1 MRSRSI
7 AVSTS
12 GFHPDNAGSTPAE
25 ITKDTSKKTACC
37 LFLVSAGDLTACEA
51 RVDHQIMSVLPLRKK
66 KTPIWAIL
74 IMSGFLKLARVIEL
88 SVIIG
93 FAVWWVWINNYI

>member
-25 ITKDTSKKTACC
+25 ITKEKEARQS
-37 LFLVSAGDLTACEA
+37 LFLFGDDKGEA
-51 RVDHQIMSVLPLRKK
+51 KLLPPRLPESEEDSGVVL
-66 KTPIWAIL
+66 
-74 IMSGFLKLARVIEL
+74 F
-88 SVIIG
+88 
-93 FAVWWVWINNYI
+93 FY